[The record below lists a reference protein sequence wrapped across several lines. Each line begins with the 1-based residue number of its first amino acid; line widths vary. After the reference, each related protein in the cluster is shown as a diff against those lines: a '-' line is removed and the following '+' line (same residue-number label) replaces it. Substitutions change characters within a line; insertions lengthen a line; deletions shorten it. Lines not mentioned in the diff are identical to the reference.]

1 VLLFY
6 WIQQPLIFSD
16 FGVVGLFNQSVAL
29 AIVAIAQ
36 TLVVICGAI
45 DLSIGAIISLTAC
58 FAATYM
64 GTSGASTALTILATL
79 VLGIVAGSLNGIL
92 VAYGKLEALIATLTT
107 YFVYQG
113 VALIIRPTP
122 GGSVPAWFESALS
135 GSLCYLPASA
145 CLLGLCVLMCWLPLM
160 RSRLGREIEAVGNS
174 EQNAYLSGLSPRRA
188 KISAYAFSGLLCSV
202 AGLFLIS
209 QTGSGDA
216 ALGQVYTLNA
226 IACVVLGG
234 VSLRGGKG
242 SVFGPVLSAFL
253 LSIIVSALLAWGIS
267 AFWQNLVQGSIL
279 VLVLVGAGLPLL
291 RSRSW
296 ARFVRGQIS

>member
-1 VLLFY
+1 
-6 WIQQPLIFSD
+6 
-16 FGVVGLFNQSVAL
+16 
-29 AIVAIAQ
+29 
-36 TLVVICGAI
+36 
-45 DLSIGAIISLTAC
+45 
-58 FAATYM
+58 M
-64 GTSGASTALTILATL
+64 
-79 VLGIVAGSLNGIL
+79 
-92 VAYGKLEALIATLTT
+92 
-107 YFVYQG
+107 
-113 VALIIRPTP
+113 PT
-122 GGSVPAWFESALS
+122 WFESALS
-135 GSLCYLPASA
+135 GSLSYLPASA
-145 CLLGLCVLMCWLPLM
+145 CLLCLCVLMCWLPLM

-226 IACVVLGG
+226 IASVVLGG

-279 VLVLVGAGLPLL
+279 ILVLVGAGLPLL